1 MGLWDRLGS
10 YKKFKR
16 AESHKED
23 GDFFLQN
30 GNFQKAVE
38 CYRQAVDAMPDYYE
52 AYYAM
57 AKAYEGLGQQ
67 DKANQCM
74 NNAREL
80 ESGDT
85 DEQKPREEL
94 PPSPVTPKR
103 PVTLQEIE
111 LPDKAGK
118 LIELGELFEQKGELE
133 KALEYY
139 RQAAKEDPKCVP
151 AYLRQGQVY
160 VKKKYISKA
169 WFLTKRA
176 HLLEPKNPEI
186 LHTLGVI
193 RTYQH
198 DYPEAVKFIRQS
210 LAIRPGSAVVYND
223 LGNAYL
229 KMGKLRETL
238 ECFRKAVELDPYN
251 REYKDMLAEVE
262 NAVPRFTQ
270 EVDKKPPPPPI
281 PSDQSPSGGFGLGKV
296 LKGMD
301 MKGAITAQK
310 STGEKPPPIPSG
322 SPAGSP
328 LDTAGKDTLPEIED
342 LSLEQVLAELNRLV
356 GVEPVK
362 KEVESLVKFLKV
374 QKLREAKGLATSKI
388 SLHAVFYGPQGT
400 GKTTVARLLGK
411 VFKALG
417 ILSKGH
423 MVETDRSELVAD
435 SVGQTAI
442 KTGKVIDSAR
452 HGILFIHEAYT
463 LSPSGSENDFG
474 AEAIDTILKRME
486 DDHDQLVV
494 IAAGCPEEMQRFLE
508 SNPGLKYRFNRFFY
522 FEDYKPEEML
532 AIFRLFCADG
542 GFRID
547 KQAED
552 ILLAHFE
559 SLYRQR
565 DRNFGNGR
573 TVRNLFERV
582 IRFQAVRIGD
592 LESNAIT
599 DEVLISITAN
609 DAKRSLA

>member
-23 GDFFLQN
+23 GDFFLQK

-609 DAKRSLA
+609 DANRSLA